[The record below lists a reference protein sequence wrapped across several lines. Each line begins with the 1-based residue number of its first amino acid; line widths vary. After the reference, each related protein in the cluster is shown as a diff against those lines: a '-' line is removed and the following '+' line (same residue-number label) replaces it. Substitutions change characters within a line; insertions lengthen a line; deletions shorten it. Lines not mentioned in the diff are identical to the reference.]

1 MSETLE
7 LKNPFR
13 ANTFVAERSIAEYLS
28 ETFDLVG
35 LDVRLAF
42 AIYCF
47 TIDSDSPLFI
57 CQLQKPNY
65 E

>member
-13 ANTFVAERSIAEYLS
+13 ANTFVAERNIAVYLS

-47 TIDSDSPLFI
+47 MIDSDSPLFT
-57 CQLQKPNY
+57 CQLQKPHY